1 MHHLNAVACAMRS
14 YALKKG
20 IAPHSASY
28 RIKKKALDYIF
39 KIQYFIFI

>member
-20 IAPHSASY
+20 IAQATAL
-28 RIKKKALDYIF
+28 KKRRWIIYYN
-39 KIQYFIFI
+39 Q